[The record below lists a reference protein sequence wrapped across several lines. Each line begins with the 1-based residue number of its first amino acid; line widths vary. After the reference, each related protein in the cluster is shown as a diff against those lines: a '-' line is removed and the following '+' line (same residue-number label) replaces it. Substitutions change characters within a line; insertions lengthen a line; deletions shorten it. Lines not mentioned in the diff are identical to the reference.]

1 MQTAIN
7 VNPSQ
12 ISLNADDIRIKDAGG
27 IITANDVEGAL
38 QENRLKLNA
47 HIAGTAD
54 KHAAD
59 KINYSGNV
67 TGVSDVKA
75 AIDRLQTNINNIS
88 MTGSQHDALVTAALI
103 DVENENFNTAEK
115 GYLNGRLEKWEQ
127 RTKAIENDIQ
137 EGKTAELII
146 DGGIGTL
153 PDTAVNGQVSGVV
166 KGLTASNL
174 VKNSKGNTL
183 DGWVYQY
190 VAIENDYFKIDTS
203 NNFKLAQSFNCIAN
217 HKYYL
222 TCRYKHITSDY
233 SIHIALR
240 DDEGLVT
247 YVTIAEINNTFT
259 RFSRILTPT
268 RNANE
273 LRIYRGAGTG
283 GYFALNEIMIIDLT
297 ATFGAG
303 NEPTAEECDKIFASW
318 FDGTK
323 STVGAM
329 RLKSVGKNLFDGEI
343 SAYMQSGNIYFDG
356 SQLYFKRMS
365 TEKYTGAITKIKTE
379 IGETYIVSWKYISG
393 DKSYSIII
401 LDKDYNLITSRPTTS
416 PVSFTATTEETY
428 ILFTG
433 TNADHDGTILRDIQV
448 EKGNQATEYEP
459 YKESVAY
466 ITAKDESGNILELR
480 SLPNGTKDEIR
491 VSEGRAIIRTKKKA
505 LEANEIVSVST
516 FPINTDLVSVKIA
529 DMITPTDA
537 SKGIAVFEGYAE
549 TVGTNYDNVGY
560 IGCWYPSTSNN
571 TIRFIFPKG
580 TTLEQART
588 QLAGTTLTY
597 QLAKEIVT
605 PTTSQEISA
614 GPGDTVMWLP
624 HKKDKGLYTETGF
637 IISDQSL
644 PIKSLISVK
653 KKDLATGQDV
663 DIDLSTCTVAG
674 DGLSF
679 TSSALV
685 EGDSTVC
692 VYEYDDSLG
701 TKPQIV
707 VKYNNNFKA
716 QVNSNTDAIQ
726 RNNKAILNMQDRLDL
741 MYADL
746 DFRLTILELSGGGE
760 E

>member
-153 PDTAVNGQVSGVV
+153 PDTAVKGQVSVTV
-166 KGLTASNL
+166 KGRTWNNRAGAGDTSPQ
-174 VKNSKGNTL
+174 T
-183 DGWVYQY
+183 
-190 VAIENDYFKIDTS
+190 IENLDSTKTYLLIKTDGGTVNVDGDDINVPAKITGKTS
-203 NNFKLAQSFNCIAN
+203 IT
-217 HKYYL
+217 L
-222 TCRYKHITSDY
+222 TWASGK
-233 SIHIALR
+233 IALYELSTEEAALTEAELGAR
-240 DDEGLVT
+240 YH
-247 YVTIAEINNTFT
+247 YV
-259 RFSRILTPT
+259 
-268 RNANE
+268 
-273 LRIYRGAGTG
+273 
-283 GYFALNEIMIIDLT
+283 
-297 ATFGAG
+297 
-303 NEPTAEECDKIFASW
+303 
-318 FDGTK
+318 DGTK
-323 STVGAM
+323 STLSAIRVM
-329 RLKSVGKNLFDGEI
+329 SVGKNILGGEKFAQSVIKAVGSPTHAYKTTVDNRNVLALVGGSAVLGKTVFDKFKENTQYTLQVYAKRGEAI
-343 SAYMQSGNIYFDG
+343 DG
-356 SQLYFKRMS
+356 GIFQFLYTDGTTQTLYPS
-365 TEKYTGAITKIKTE
+365 T
-379 IGETYIVSWKYISG
+379 SWK
-393 DKSYSIII
+393 KTVVTSYAGKTIRALVTFYGSAGKINYYDIDTFQI
-401 LDKDYNLITSRPTTS
+401 EEGTT
-416 PVSFTATTEETY
+416 
-428 ILFTG
+428 
-433 TNADHDGTILRDIQV
+433 
-448 EKGNQATEYEP
+448 ATEYEP
-459 YKESVAY
+459 YKEDAIY
-466 ITAKDESGNILELR
+466 ITAKNPETGEILELR
-480 SLPNGTKDEIR
+480 SLPNGVKDEVRI
-491 VSEGRAIIRTKKKA
+491 SEGKLIKRIGEKTNVASGA
-505 LEANEIVSVST
+505 V
-516 FPINTDLVSVKIA
+516 INYA
-529 DMITPTDA
+529 DMADNGTYYAWNDDGETETGVKGDTLGIDA
-537 SKGIAVFEGYAE
+537 TELI
-549 TVGTNYDNVGY
+549 
-560 IGCWYPSTSNN
+560 
-571 TIRFIFPKG
+571 
-580 TTLEQART
+580 
-588 QLAGTTLTY
+588 Y
-597 QLAKEIVT
+597 QLAQPIESNV
-605 PTTSQEISA
+605 PAQEISA

-663 DIDLSTCTVAG
+663 DIDLSTCIVAG

-685 EGDSTVC
+685 EGDSIVC

-701 TKPQIV
+701 TIPQIV

-716 QVNSNTDAIQ
+716 QTESNTEAIQ
-726 RNNKAILNMQDRLDL
+726 RNNKAILSIQDRLDL
-741 MYADL
+741 MYAEL
-746 DFRLTILELSGGGE
+746 DFRLTLLELAGGE